1 MLIGTNNSD
10 DRNFKK
16 THNPEEIYRGTKAIV
31 NLIKKTYP
39 EIKILVLRIFP
50 RGGDDEKGISPPVF
64 KSSEKCIN
72 ICHEAGLLT
81 KQLVD
86 GKQVYWMDIN
96 KIFLLEN
103 GKIDTK
109 KMWDLLHPSPSGAEA
124 WAIAVSPTL
133 LKLINKNKTKV
144 NIDIDK
150 YPVRR
155 SNPILK
161 GSYGLPEDTER
172 YVVKGQGLIGIE
184 LDKGDNLILKK
195 IFR

>member
-1 MLIGTNNSD
+1 MSDQNLKNSFTRD
-10 DRNFKK
+10 VALMSLVGMKPVIVHGGGPQIAKELKKSGISSNFISGHRVTDKVTMSVVKK
-16 THNPEEIYRGTKAIV
+16 ILGTKVNHEIV

-81 KQLVD
+81 KQLAD

-124 WAIAVSPTL
+124 WAIAVRPTL
-133 LKLINKNKTKV
+133 LKLINNE
-144 NIDIDK
+144 
-150 YPVRR
+150 PV
-155 SNPILK
+155 PAVQILK
-161 GSYGLPEDTER
+161 
-172 YVVKGQGLIGIE
+172 
-184 LDKGDNLILKK
+184 
-195 IFR
+195 